1 MIEGSLIIVS
11 KAWGKTVFKII
22 VTHQGIGSV
31 AILSKSSSYF
41 QSKGIFRASKFFRV
55 FLLRFVLKEDVGHVP
70 HVTCELT
77 NTHPCVTV
85 VCPWYSADT

>member
-11 KAWGKTVFKII
+11 KNNSNSPRNR
-22 VTHQGIGSV
+22 SV